1 MPQDLANGYKARRR
15 GTNLM
20 EVISRHGG
28 QLFTCWFK
36 FTWLRLEE
44 GNRALAKRLHVYR
57 MALHIKNF
65 LRSIDSLRLWRTSDR
80 ILVEDLAA
88 EFGPLQVSC
97 YTEFQISLACTK
109 ILRPI
114 VPST

>member
-1 MPQDLANGYKARRR
+1 
-15 GTNLM
+15 M
-20 EVISRHGG
+20 EVISRHG

-44 GNRALAKRLHVYR
+44 GNRALAKRLHVNR

-65 LRSIDSLRLWRTSDR
+65 LRSIDSLKLWRTSDR

-109 ILRPI
+109 I
-114 VPST
+114 